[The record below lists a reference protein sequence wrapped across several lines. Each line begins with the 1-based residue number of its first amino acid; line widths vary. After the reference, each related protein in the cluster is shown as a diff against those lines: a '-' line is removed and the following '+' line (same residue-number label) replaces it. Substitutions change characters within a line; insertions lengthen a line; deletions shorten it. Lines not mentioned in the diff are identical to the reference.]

1 MVWFRHF
8 PSLVLAT
15 GLVVTL
21 AAEGAS
27 AQDVDAVA
35 YFQKARQASGEG
47 LAKKTKLVDVRPA
60 KPGEVVVT
68 IIKGEGKE
76 TQSAPASAG
85 DKVVRNR
92 CAATG
97 NEEILVKAA
106 TLARRYEGPVAAA
119 DASGWRAYRPRG
131 NPMKFVVVAE
141 SDGTFSFKAPWG
153 EQMIAR
159 PGDMIVQDPSRPRDT
174 YRIAKAAFDCTYEI
188 LRQPQP
194 KSNSRPRQ

>member
-1 MVWFRHF
+1 M
-8 PSLVLAT
+8 T
-15 GLVVTL
+15 DI
-21 AAEGAS
+21 AS

-35 YFQKARQASGEG
+35 YFQKARQARGEG
-47 LAKKTKLVDVRPA
+47 LAKKTKLVDVRSA

-85 DKVVRNR
+85 DKLVRNR

-106 TLARRYEGPVAAA
+106 TFARRYAGPVAAA
-119 DASGWRAYRPRG
+119 DASGWSTYRPRG

-159 PGDMIVQDPSRPRDT
+159 PGDMIVQDPNSTRDT

-194 KSNSRPRQ
+194 KSNERQRRQ

>member
-1 MVWFRHF
+1 MTNVHLLAC
-8 PSLVLAT
+8 SIAT
-15 GLVVTL
+15 GIAL
-21 AAEGAS
+21 AFGSEAAS
-27 AQDVDAVA
+27 AQENDAVA
-35 YFQKARQASGEG
+35 YFQKAGLSRGEG
-47 LAKKTKLVDVRPA
+47 LARKTKLVDVRPA

-68 IIKGEGKE
+68 IIMGEGKE
-76 TQSAPASAG
+76 TQSAPAVAG

-92 CAATG
+92 CDATG

-106 TLARRYEGPVAAA
+106 TFARRYDGPVASA

-141 SDGTFSFKAPWG
+141 GEGAFTFKAPWG

-159 PGDMIVQDPSRPRDT
+159 PGDIIVQDPNRTSDT
-174 YRIAKAAFDCTYEI
+174 YRIAKAAFACTYEV
-188 LRQPQP
+188 LRQPLP

>member
-1 MVWFRHF
+1 MANVHM
-8 PSLVLAT
+8 LACLLAT
-15 GLVVTL
+15 GI
-21 AAEGAS
+21 AMAFASEAAS
-27 AQDVDAVA
+27 AQDVDAVG
-35 YFQKARQASGEG
+35 YFQKARQARGEG
-47 LAKKTKLVDVRPA
+47 IAKKTKLVDVRPA
-60 KPGEVVVT
+60 KAGEVVVT

-76 TQSAPASAG
+76 TQSAPAKAG
-85 DKVVRNR
+85 DKIVRNR

-106 TLARRYEGPVAAA
+106 TFARRYEGPGAAA

-141 SDGTFSFKAPWG
+141 GDGTFTFRAPWG

-159 PGDMIVQDPSRPRDT
+159 PGDMIVQDPNRTTDT

-194 KSNSRPRQ
+194 KSNTRPRQQ